1 MDIKAM
7 KCTIKDIVCFVSSVT
22 LLIPMLA
29 QNNYTIAVTPSE
41 VPIRGSNVLLTQGE
55 AMKVTL
61 TTEESSTMNDV
72 SFSARRVGF
81 ADPFGSAQIP
91 FTIELYESDK
101 LVASESFTW
110 LLDDKLE
117 EITTSINNTPKLDE
131 RYKMLIRYDV
141 PEGNGIDVPI
151 QIDAESIKING
162 GEDGID
168 IQGRIK
174 VLFSIN

>member
-22 LLIPMLA
+22 LLIRMLA
-29 QNNYTIAVTPSE
+29 QNNFSTAVTPSE
-41 VPIRGSNVLLTQGE
+41 VPIRGSKVLLTQGE

-61 TTEESSTMNDV
+61 TTEESNTMNDI
-72 SFSARRVGF
+72 SFSARRIGF

-110 LLDDKLE
+110 LLEDKLE
-117 EITTSINNTPKLDE
+117 EITTSINNAPKLDE

-141 PEGNGIDVPI
+141 LEGNGMDAPI

-162 GEDGID
+162 GDDGID
-168 IQGRIK
+168 VQGRIK
-174 VLFSIN
+174 VLFSIY